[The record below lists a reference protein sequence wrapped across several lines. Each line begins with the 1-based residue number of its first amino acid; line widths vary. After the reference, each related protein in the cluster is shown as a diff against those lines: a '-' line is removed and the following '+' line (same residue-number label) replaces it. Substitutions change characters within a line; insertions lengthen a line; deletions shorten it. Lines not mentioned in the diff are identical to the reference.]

1 MTSLA
6 GFPSRVLGRED
17 TLFRIHGAVH
27 NADYF
32 STSGE
37 HRFDAPEGHSPRYG
51 VCYVALEA
59 IGAYVEV
66 FGAVG
71 IATRALLSG
80 RNLSRA
86 TPTRELRVADLT
98 DRSVLGNFGVTAAV
112 SMSADYGE
120 AQKLSARLN
129 DEGFDGILYRARHDP
144 EMRLESVALFD
155 TSSAVTADIQWS
167 PPTAIPEDVIDQGYE
182 FAIEV
187 SGPMTPVLS

>member
-6 GFPSRVLGRED
+6 GFPSRVLGGDD
-17 TLFRIHGAVH
+17 TLFRIHGVVH

-37 HRFDAPEGHSPRYG
+37 HRFDAPAGHSPRYG

-71 IATRALLSG
+71 VATRALLSS
-80 RNLSRA
+80 RCLSRA
-86 TPTRELRVADLT
+86 TSSRELRVADLT
-98 DRSVLGNFGVTAAV
+98 DRSVLGNFGITGDI

-155 TSSAVTADIQWS
+155 TSNAVIADIEWS
-167 PPTAIPEDVIDQGYE
+167 PPVDIPEGVIEQGYE